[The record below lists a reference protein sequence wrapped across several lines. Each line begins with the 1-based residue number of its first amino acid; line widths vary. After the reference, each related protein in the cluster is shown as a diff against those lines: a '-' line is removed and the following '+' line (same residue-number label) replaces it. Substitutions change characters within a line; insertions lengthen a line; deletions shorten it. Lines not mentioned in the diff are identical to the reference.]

1 MRQSYSKPKVGRFL
15 RHGVYLCTIPP
26 VRCCYL
32 PKITLFCKKR
42 QIVVYSSFLAY
53 VYVFVLMQAKFL
65 TINLTIMTT
74 MTIMVTIKIRQP
86 WQQLRA
92 KYGQCYNNNFS
103 FSSLSTFHR
112 DSVRKLHCCT
122 CILLRVSI
130 HNTSK
135 TLSIFPYYLRHFT
148 CPIEFR

>member
-1 MRQSYSKPKVGRFL
+1 MYIYALYR
-15 RHGVYLCTIPP
+15 
-26 VRCCYL
+26 
-32 PKITLFCKKR
+32 LFVVVLFTKNHVILQKR